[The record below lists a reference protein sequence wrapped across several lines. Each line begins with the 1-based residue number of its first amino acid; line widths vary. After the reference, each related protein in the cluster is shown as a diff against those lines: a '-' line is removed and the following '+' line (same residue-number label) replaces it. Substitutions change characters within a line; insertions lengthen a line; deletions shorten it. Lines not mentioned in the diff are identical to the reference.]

1 MFTIGIDL
9 GGTNIVAGLVDE
21 QYRILTSASVK
32 TNLPREAEAII
43 DDMVALCHQVVAD
56 QGITMDDV
64 AYVGVGCP
72 GTCNVETGEVEYAN
86 NLGFAHLQL
95 GTIMKEKLN
104 KPVYIENDANAAAL
118 GEAKAGATKGAAK
131 SVCITLGTGVGSGIV
146 LDGKIYGGSNFAGGE
161 IGHTVITVD
170 GEPCTCGRRGCW
182 ETYSS
187 ATALIRQTKAAMEKD
202 PDSLMWKLVDGDI
215 TKVEG
220 RTSFDAAQQGDA
232 TAQAV
237 VDRYAEYLACGLVNV
252 INVFQPDIVCVGGG
266 VCRQGENLLGPVRKM
281 IQRDRYSKYCQKQ
294 TELCVAQLGNDAGI
308 VGAACLGEN
317 S

>member
-146 LDGKIYGGSNFAGGE
+146 LDGMIYGGSNFAGGE

-317 S
+317 A

>member
-161 IGHTVITVD
+161 IGHTVIMVD

-202 PDSLMWKLVDGDI
+202 PDSLMWKLVNGDI

>member
-118 GEAKAGATKGAAK
+118 GEAKAGATKDAAK

-161 IGHTVITVD
+161 IGHTVIMVD

-317 S
+317 A

>member
-161 IGHTVITVD
+161 IGHTVIMVD

-294 TELCVAQLGNDAGI
+294 TELCIAQLGNDAGI

-317 S
+317 A

>member
-1 MFTIGIDL
+1 MYTIGIDL

-202 PDSLMWKLVDGDI
+202 PDSLMWRLVDGDI

-317 S
+317 A